1 MNIAIIPAR
10 IGSKRIKKK
19 NIKKFNKFPIIYYSI
34 KAALNSKLFDDVIVS
49 TDSKEIAKVAI
60 SLGANVPF
68 LRTKNLSSDNV
79 PIIDVISDTIDNYIK
94 KYDKKISFACCILP
108 TAPMI
113 QVSDIKLGLKKILTK
128 KYTYVFSA
136 SQFEYSLQRAFVLG
150 NKDYIKKY
158 SPIYIKKRS
167 QDLSNVYFDAGMFYW
182 ASAETWLKKKIIFSK
197 KTSIIKIPRWRVQ
210 DIDNID
216 DWKRSE
222 IMYSIIKKKL
232 FNF

>member
-79 PIIDVISDTIDNYIK
+79 PIIDVISDTIDNYIR
-94 KYDKKISFACCILP
+94 KYDKKY
-108 TAPMI
+108 
-113 QVSDIKLGLKKILTK
+113 K
-128 KYTYVFSA
+128 
-136 SQFEYSLQRAFVLG
+136 
-150 NKDYIKKY
+150 
-158 SPIYIKKRS
+158 
-167 QDLSNVYFDAGMFYW
+167 W
-182 ASAETWLKKKIIFSK
+182 
-197 KTSIIKIPRWRVQ
+197 
-210 DIDNID
+210 
-216 DWKRSE
+216 
-222 IMYSIIKKKL
+222 
-232 FNF
+232 